1 MILIRS
7 IWVTGFLC
15 ALVLPGPV
23 LWASA
28 DGRPAA
34 IPRSLDLEDIKVQWF
49 GQGAEELPSWINAHF
64 VVGPLDGITG
74 TVTETDLEADGVD
87 DDGDPVGFETS
98 VFNTADGSL
107 RDVTFGS
114 NGLAFTTVFADKDSG
129 RVTYALRRS
138 ATVPGG
144 WTLSAVGTGS
154 TGISYGRNRFPL
166 SGDEKKQGVL
176 KIHTAPDDL
185 DDPLPSI

>member
-1 MILIRS
+1 MSLKRAV
-7 IWVTGFLC
+7 WVPGFLC
-15 ALVLPGPV
+15 AFALPGPV
-23 LWASA
+23 LWASP

-34 IPRSLDLEDIKVQWF
+34 IPRSLDLQDVKVQWF

-98 VFNTADGSL
+98 VFDTADGSL
-107 RDVTFGS
+107 RDVTLGR

-138 ATVPGG
+138 PTIPGG
-144 WTLSAVGTGS
+144 WILSAVGKGS
-154 TGISYGRNRFPL
+154 TGLSYGRNRFPL
-166 SGDEKKQGVL
+166 ASDEKKQGAL
-176 KIHTAPDDL
+176 NIYTAPDAL